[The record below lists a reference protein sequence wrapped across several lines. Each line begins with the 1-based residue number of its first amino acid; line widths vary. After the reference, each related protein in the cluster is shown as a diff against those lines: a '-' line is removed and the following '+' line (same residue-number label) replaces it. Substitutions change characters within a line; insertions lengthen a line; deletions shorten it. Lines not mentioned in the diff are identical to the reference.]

1 MSTDLHIANIEREAE
16 VFRNVLY
23 DTLTQ
28 MTIYVRDMGHA
39 GIAEKFMR
47 LREELNSIYPKRRT

>member
-1 MSTDLHIANIEREAE
+1 MSTDLHIRNIEREAE

-28 MTIYVRDMGHA
+28 SAIFARDLGHA
-39 GIAEKFMR
+39 AIAEKYMR
-47 LREELNSIYPKRRT
+47 LREELNSIYPKRTP